1 MDTASPTL
9 DTQALLLIEEHVRRL
24 LSMMGFHEAQVR
36 CTMTEDVLTVAIE
49 AGDEGRT
56 LIGSQGTHLS
66 ALQHLV
72 RCILRSQL
80 TERVHVIVDV
90 NNYRVRRE
98 QSLLSLAQEVAR
110 KAARTG
116 RTIALRP
123 MSAADRRAIHTALAK
138 QPDIHTE
145 SLGEEPNR
153 RVVVRPIFL

>member
-1 MDTASPTL
+1 MENHSVAL
-9 DTQALLLIEEHVRRL
+9 DNQSLLLIEEHVRRL
-24 LSMMGFHEAQVR
+24 LSIMGFSEAQVR
-36 CTMTEDVLTVAIE
+36 CAVASDVLTVSIE
-49 AGDEGRT
+49 AGGEGRT
-56 LIGSQGTHLS
+56 LIGAGGAHLS
-66 ALQHLV
+66 ALQHVV

-80 TERVHVIVDV
+80 AERVHILVDV
-90 NNYRVRRE
+90 NSYRVRRE
-98 QSLLSLAQEVAR
+98 QSLLNLAQEVAR
-110 KAARTG
+110 KASRTG

>member
-1 MDTASPTL
+1 MDNASPSL
-9 DTQALLLIEEHVRRL
+9 DSQALLLIEEHVRRL
-24 LSMMGFHEAQVR
+24 LSMMGFQEAKVR
-36 CTMTEDVLTVAIE
+36 CVVASDVLTVAIE

-56 LIGSQGTHLS
+56 LIGTGGAHLL
-66 ALQHLV
+66 ALQHVV

-80 TERVHVIVDV
+80 TERVHIVVDV

-110 KAARTG
+110 KASRTG
-116 RTIALRP
+116 RTIAMRP

-138 QPDIHTE
+138 QKDIHTE

-153 RVVVRPIFL
+153 RVVIRPIFL